1 MDPRPAISN
10 PATPKNRAKWIW
22 LAAAAP
28 AVIALVQLG
37 RLHPD
42 EVYQVLEPAYWRAYG
57 YGVLA
62 WEWSP
67 NAGIRNWAIP
77 GLFGWLLSLCK
88 AAGLHDPRAYRAV
101 LEVPQYLLHAWAMFA
116 AYRYLERRCPPGL
129 AFPAFLAVAFYGLVL
144 AFGGRTMSESF
155 STDFLLVA
163 VEAFDRP
170 PGKSRPAILG
180 GAALGLA
187 VVSRYPSA
195 VLVLAALAW
204 LLLRRRWRALLGAV
218 AAGAVVALALGA
230 LDWATWGRPFHSLL
244 AYLDF
249 NVLSGQAA
257 ARFGSEPGWF
267 YLPVLAS
274 QLPAWIWLALP
285 LAVSKPGDRLGL
297 PLFTSLAYLV
307 ALSLTAHKEARFL
320 YPALV
325 LLTLYA
331 APGLSRLLEILA
343 RRWRRA
349 EVLGT
354 GLALALG
361 LLPWLSLGEIRG
373 DQFRAIVE
381 ATRPKDARGLII
393 LGEGVWGAGGYF
405 YIGKHIP
412 WTVADWPSDPSYR
425 AAMANPAFNRAVTYD
440 RRAEDDLVRHGF
452 RVVDRIGRATVMAR

>member
-1 MDPRPAISN
+1 VDPRPISN
-10 PATPKNRAKWIW
+10 PATPPHRAKWIW

-28 AVIALVQLG
+28 ALIAVVQLG

-62 WEWSP
+62 WEWYP

-88 AAGLHDPRAYRAV
+88 AAGIQDPRAYRAV
-101 LEVPQYLLHAWAMFA
+101 LELPQYLLHVWAMFA
-116 AYRYLERRCPPGL
+116 AYRYLERRCPPNL
-129 AFPAFLAVAFYGLVL
+129 ALPAFLAVALYGMVL
-144 AFGGRTMSESF
+144 EFGGRTLGESF

-170 PGKSRPAILG
+170 PGKRWPGVLG
-180 GAALGLA
+180 GSALGLA

-195 VLVLAALAW
+195 ILVLAALAW
-204 LLLRRRWRALLGAV
+204 LLLRRRWQVFLWAI

-249 NVLSGQAA
+249 NVLTGQAA
-257 ARFGSEPGWF
+257 ARFGSQPGWF
-267 YLPVLAS
+267 YLPYLAGM
-274 QLPAWIWLALP
+274 LPAWIWPALP
-285 LAVSKPGDRLGL
+285 FALSKPGDRMGL
-297 PLFTSLAYLV
+297 PLFMSLAYLL

-325 LLTLYA
+325 LLSAYA
-331 APGLSRLLEILA
+331 APGLSRLLEILS
-343 RRWRRA
+343 RRWKPA
-349 EVLGT
+349 AALGT
-354 GLALALG
+354 SLALAAG
-361 LLPWLSLGEIRG
+361 LLPLLGLGEIRG

-381 ATRPKDARGLII
+381 ATRPEDARGLLIV
-393 LGEGVWGAGGYF
+393 GEGVWGAGGYF
-405 YIGKHIP
+405 YIGKQIP
-412 WTVADWPSDPSYR
+412 WTVADWPSDPSFR
-425 AAMANPAFNRAVTYD
+425 GAVASPAFNRAVTYD
-440 RRAEDDLVRHGF
+440 RRAEDDLVRNGF
-452 RVVDRIGRATVMAR
+452 RVIDRIGRATVMVR